1 MKKVKFALLSL
12 FFLSLSFITLFASE
26 AAEAGKEIL
35 TGKVEEGL
43 SKLLAH
49 IGVALAVGIPGLGTG
64 WAQSRIGA
72 AGAGTIAER
81 PDTAIW
87 IIIMLAIPETTVILG
102 FVIAFMLMG
111 KI

>member
-1 MKKVKFALLSL
+1 MKKIKFVLWTI
-12 FFLSLSFITLFASE
+12 FFMVISTAMLFAAE
-26 AAEAGKEIL
+26 AAEAGAEIAA
-35 TGKVEEGL
+35 GRPGEGL

-81 PDTAIW
+81 PETAIW
-87 IIIMLAIPETTVILG
+87 IIVMLAIPETTVILG

>member
-1 MKKVKFALLSL
+1 MKKVWFFIWTVIFL
-12 FFLSLSFITLFASE
+12 FLYSSTLFATE
-26 AAEAGKEIL
+26 AAEVAKTEGEN
-35 TGKVEEGL
+35 GL
-43 SKLLAH
+43 SKLLAY
-49 IGVALAVGIPGLGTG
+49 IGVALTVGIPGLGTG

-81 PDTAIW
+81 PETAIW

>member
-1 MKKVKFALLSL
+1 MGVDDTETVAVAVAVAVALAVAVAVAVALKVAV
-12 FFLSLSFITLFASE
+12 A
-26 AAEAGKEIL
+26 
-35 TGKVEEGL
+35 V
-43 SKLLAH
+43 
-49 IGVALAVGIPGLGTG
+49 GVALAVGIPGLGTG

>member
-1 MKKVKFALLSL
+1 MKKLKFLMYTIFFMVISSAILL
-12 FFLSLSFITLFASE
+12 AE
-26 AAEAGKEIL
+26 EVAHAAQEAG
-35 TGKVEEGL
+35 GDDL

-81 PDTAIW
+81 PETAIW

>member
-1 MKKVKFALLSL
+1 M
-12 FFLSLSFITLFASE
+12 LFA
-26 AAEAGKEIL
+26 AEVAE
-35 TGKVEEGL
+35 TAKVEGENGL
-43 SKLLAH
+43 SKLLAY

-81 PDTAIW
+81 PETAIW
-87 IIIMLAIPETTVILG
+87 VIVMLAIPETTVILG

>member
-1 MKKVKFALLSL
+1 MRKIKFLIYTIFFIVISSALL
-12 FFLSLSFITLFASE
+12 FAQE
-26 AAEAGKEIL
+26 AAHAAEEAG
-35 TGKVEEGL
+35 GGDL
-43 SKLLAH
+43 SKLIAH
-49 IGVALAVGIPGLGTG
+49 IGVALSVGIPGLSTG

-81 PDTAIW
+81 PETAIW
-87 IIIMLAIPETTVILG
+87 VIIMLAIPETTVILG